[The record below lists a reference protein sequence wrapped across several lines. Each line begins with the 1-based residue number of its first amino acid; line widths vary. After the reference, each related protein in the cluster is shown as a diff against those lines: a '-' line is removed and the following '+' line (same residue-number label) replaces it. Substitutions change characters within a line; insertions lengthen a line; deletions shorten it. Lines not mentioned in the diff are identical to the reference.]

1 MKVAEVA
8 AVAAPAE
15 AAARAAE
22 VVLAEAAEVKVARQ
36 AAVVVA
42 AAQAAVA
49 GNFCDFYKKSKLTKS
64 RSIKGRLFILR

>member
-8 AVAAPAE
+8 AVAAPALPAPAE
-15 AAARAAE
+15 AAAR
-22 VVLAEAAEVKVARQ
+22 
-36 AAVVVA
+36 
-42 AAQAAVA
+42 AAVA